1 MAIPAIAI
9 LPVPDEM
16 SPSYESNSEVSV
28 EMLERNSEVILL
40 IYLWVLYHFI
50 YKI

>member
-16 SPSYESNSEVSV
+16 SPSYESDSDVSD
-28 EMLERNSEVILL
+28 EILKRNSEVIL
-40 IYLWVLYHFI
+40 Y
-50 YKI
+50 